1 MQAHTNNRPGTIFSL
16 VSLSLKVA
24 AVAGLFIAG
33 AASAPAY
40 AIAFAAEPVVLAAL
54 LGAYYLLKVPLRRVP
69 FDKRMA
75 GRLLRGG
82 MLFWVSFMTMMAVRR
97 VDQLILQPVV
107 SAETFSAYAA
117 TMQILDNYAAA
128 ATIIAA
134 GVAPVYVY
142 AKTDA
147 HVARRNI
154 GWLALL
160 LGGVGLAGAAVIAAS
175 SHWIVHLLYGERFGA
190 AIALLGVAAFASV
203 LLFVDM
209 ALTLLPVYL
218 RKPQWIAAK
227 WAGTLAVVLAFDL
240 VAVPRYGAWGAVAGY
255 ALGNAAA
262 VLVGLGIW
270 WRCRPVARVRV
281 A

>member
-1 MQAHTNNRPGTIFSL
+1 
-16 VSLSLKVA
+16 
-24 AVAGLFIAG
+24 
-33 AASAPAY
+33 
-40 AIAFAAEPVVLAAL
+40 
-54 LGAYYLLKVPLRRVP
+54 
-69 FDKRMA
+69 
-75 GRLLRGG
+75 
-82 MLFWVSFMTMMAVRR
+82 
-97 VDQLILQPVV
+97 
-107 SAETFSAYAA
+107 
-117 TMQILDNYAAA
+117 
-128 ATIIAA
+128 
-134 GVAPVYVY
+134 
-142 AKTDA
+142 
-147 HVARRNI
+147 
-154 GWLALL
+154 
-160 LGGVGLAGAAVIAAS
+160 VGLAGAAVIAAS